1 MTMEDVGASVRK
13 IIADFFHVPVE
24 SVGDG
29 TKAEE
34 VAGWDSFAHGQL
46 ILELETRLKK
56 TLPIDRLFDVDD
68 VGQLI
73 AIIEGCP

>member
-1 MTMEDVGASVRK
+1 MSSENVGASARQ

-24 SVGDG
+24 AVGDQ
-29 TKAEE
+29 TRAEE

-73 AIIEGCP
+73 AIIEGRS

>member
-1 MTMEDVGASVRK
+1 MSTEDVGTSVRK
-13 IIADFFHVPVE
+13 IIANFFHLPE
-24 SVGDG
+24 SAIVDQ

-34 VAGWDSFAHGQL
+34 VPGWDSFAHGQL
-46 ILELETRLKK
+46 ILELETRLRK

-73 AIIEGCP
+73 AVIEGR